1 MVETK
6 EVELYRTEYIKA
18 LYYFGWKKI
27 KEISKP
33 SGRQN
38 HKFAVFERDTSI
50 NNYEALKSLESEYS
64 KALYNKKTYNPI
76 NIKAALISLCFFIIP
91 GLVYII
97 FKNLQK
103 SKIKKHNNEC
113 EDIMTNAI
121 NKAKELI

>member
-1 MVETK
+1 ME
-6 EVELYRTEYIKA
+6 
-18 LYYFGWKKI
+18 KI

-38 HKFAVFERDTSI
+38 HIFTVFERDTSI
-50 NNYEALKSLESEYS
+50 NKYEALKSLETEYS
-64 KALYNKKTYNPI
+64 KSLYNKKTYNSI
-76 NIKAALISLCFFIIP
+76 NIKTALISLCFFIIP

-97 FKNLQK
+97 FKNIQK

-113 EDIMTNAI
+113 EEKMNNII